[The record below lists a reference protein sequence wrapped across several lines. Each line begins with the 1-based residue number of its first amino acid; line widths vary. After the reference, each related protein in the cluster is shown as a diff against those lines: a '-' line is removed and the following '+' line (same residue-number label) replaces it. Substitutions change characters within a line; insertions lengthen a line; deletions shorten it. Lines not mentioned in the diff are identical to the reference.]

1 MKLTHIRL
9 LVNNYRDCFF
19 FYRDVLGFEVGWGMK
34 TPAML
39 ISVPGQPN
47 DQPSF
52 AKSQDRVAVI
62 FAVESV
68 DEKFRQLRDKGV
80 SFRAA

>member
-47 DQPSF
+47 WRFFHDG
-52 AKSQDRVAVI
+52 K
-62 FAVESV
+62 
-68 DEKFRQLRDKGV
+68 
-80 SFRAA
+80 